1 MPLHIATEEDIR
13 AGRVTDVYFEN
24 TRRVLQA
31 KGIRKN
37 VVMEVRAASL
47 PQGYE
52 WAVLAG
58 IEEVAA
64 IMQGVNCSVWCI
76 EEGSIFHAGEPV
88 LAVEGEYTEFGTLET
103 PLLGLL
109 CQASGIATKAARCK
123 KAAGDRLVIS
133 FGARRMHPAIAPMI
147 ERNAYLGGCDG
158 VAVVKSGEL
167 IGQPA
172 LGTMPHALIL
182 VVGDSVQA
190 FKMFDE
196 VMPPEAHRICLVD
209 TLGDEKFE
217 AVAAA
222 EALGERLFGVRL
234 DTPGSRR
241 GNMAAILQ
249 EVRWELDLRG
259 YKDVKIIVSG
269 GLDEDNIPEL
279 NPYCD
284 GYGVGTAISDAPT
297 INFALDIVEVEGK
310 PFAKRGKL
318 SGRKQVLECP
328 KCHSRA
334 VVPATNRPDDAFSPA
349 EELVCAC
356 GGRRVATLQQLTDT
370 GRLLIQPR
378 PVKEMRERAMERLKI
393 QMMGD
398 CV

>member
-1 MPLHIATEEDIR
+1 MPLHTATEEDIR

-24 TRRVLQA
+24 TCRVLRA

-37 VVMEVRAASL
+37 VVMEVRAATL

-58 IEEVAA
+58 IEEVAS
-64 IMQGVNCSVWCI
+64 IMTGVNASVWCM

-167 IGQPA
+167 IGMPA
-172 LGTMPHALIL
+172 VGTMPHALIL

-196 VMPPEAHRICLVD
+196 VMPPEVRRICLVD

-249 EVRWELDLRG
+249 EVRWELNLRG
-259 YKDVKIIVSG
+259 YSNVKLIVSG
-269 GLDEDNIPEL
+269 GVDEEAIAEL

-318 SGRKQVLECP
+318 SGRKQVLACPECQ
-328 KCHSRA
+328 SRA
-334 VVPATNRPDDAFSPA
+334 IAPAAKRPDNAFSPA
-349 EELVCAC
+349 EELVCPC
-356 GGRRVATLQQLTDT
+356 GGQRAAMLQPLTDF
-370 GRLLIQPR
+370 GKPLKQPP
-378 PVKEMRERAMERLKI
+378 PVKGMRERVVGSLKLRS
-393 QMMGD
+393 
-398 CV
+398 